1 MQEMCRG
8 KEKAVAAATAYGSCQ
23 CLDDH
28 WRLDTRTQRNMV
40 SKEQS
45 FCIAMIADSP
55 THCKGKNIDRLLFT
69 DGLRDEVQ
77 LRGEAVL
84 SAGRSI

>member
-1 MQEMCRG
+1 MQGQKKKPQQRQLLTALASVWTITGDLEHRG
-8 KEKAVAAATAYGSCQ
+8 ETWLTLESEPI
-23 CLDDH
+23 L
-28 WRLDTRTQRNMV
+28 
-40 SKEQS
+40 
-45 FCIAMIADSP
+45 CIAMIADSP
-55 THCKGKNIDRLLFT
+55 TPCKGKNIDRLLFT